1 MGHLGFSYVGL
12 LFLLMLFIPNLIWTK
27 NLPEGYNAENESKF
41 LRILERIGQVLTSG
55 SALIFSDF
63 NIREWTP
70 WSCWLI
76 AAFILMIMYE
86 LWWLRYFRSKQR
98 LVILAL
104 LGVPVAGA
112 TLPCLHF
119 ILGICNKSDIAHCL
133 CDYFGD
139 WSCWDSPFIMQR
151 LRRRV
156 YSVICNNIWKSAN
169 LWYA

>member
-98 LVILAL
+98 LSDFYSAF

-112 TLPCLHF
+112 TLPVLAF
-119 ILGICNKSDIAHCL
+119 LFLGIYGKVILLIVSVIILGIGHIGIHLQHKQEIKKKSL
-133 CDYFGD
+133 
-139 WSCWDSPFIMQR
+139 
-151 LRRRV
+151 
-156 YSVICNNIWKSAN
+156 
-169 LWYA
+169 